1 MSDKP
6 IHEQIADNLYG
17 STDPFGNRI
26 EPGPPFIQSEG
37 AYGHAEPRR
46 DKPRTAAGR
55 ALLKEWHD
63 NGGHVLN
70 RMPRFGGSFADRIIA
85 IEAEAAGR
93 HDPEAVR
100 LDVERLAKAIEQ
112 SYPTTPNVEVDS
124 DHEWYLMRAEGIA
137 AEYERLARTATD
149 GSGDE

>member
-46 DKPRTAAGR
+46 DKPRTARVSLGKLLGR
-55 ALLKEWHD
+55 HHKQMFVMRERCDACHNYSPTWQD
-63 NGGHVLN
+63 V
-70 RMPRFGGSFADRIIA
+70 ADA

-100 LDVERLAKAIEQ
+100 LDVDRIARWLESAYGHAFRNVDWKA
-112 SYPTTPNVEVDS
+112 D
-124 DHEWYLMRAEGIA
+124 A
-137 AEYERLARTATD
+137 ADLARTATD